1 MNNNNQMF
9 DNLTN
14 EEIQEIIKEYSRQVV
29 KMEEMKIKID
39 MYEEWAVAYKKENEE
54 LRKLIKQ
61 YDDKLV
67 EVMKQLEEQQDD
79 DEN

>member
-14 EEIQEIIKEYSRQVV
+14 EEMQEIIKEYNRQAV

-54 LRKLIKQ
+54 LRKLVKQ

-67 EVMKQLEEQQDD
+67 EVMKQIEEQQDD
-79 DEN
+79 EN

>member
-1 MNNNNQMF
+1 MF

-14 EEIQEIIKEYSRQVV
+14 EEIQEIIKEYNRQAV

-54 LRKLIKQ
+54 LRKLVKQ

-67 EVMKQLEEQQDD
+67 EVMKQIEEQQDD
-79 DEN
+79 EN

>member
-1 MNNNNQMF
+1 MNNNNQIF

-14 EEIQEIIKEYSRQVV
+14 EEIQEIIKEYNRQAV

-54 LRKLIKQ
+54 LRKLVKQ

-67 EVMKQLEEQQDD
+67 EVMKQLEDQQDD
-79 DEN
+79 ED

>member
-14 EEIQEIIKEYSRQVV
+14 EEIQEIIKEYNRQAV

-54 LRKLIKQ
+54 LRKLVKQ

-67 EVMKQLEEQQDD
+67 EVMKQIEEQQDD
-79 DEN
+79 EN

>member
-1 MNNNNQMF
+1 MNNNNQIF

-14 EEIQEIIKEYSRQVV
+14 EEIQEIIKEYNRQAV

-54 LRKLIKQ
+54 LRKLVKQ

-67 EVMKQLEEQQDD
+67 EVMKQMEEQLDN
-79 DEN
+79 EK

>member
-1 MNNNNQMF
+1 MNNNNQIF

-14 EEIQEIIKEYSRQVV
+14 EEIQEIIKEYNRQAV

-79 DEN
+79 ED